1 MPLNNLRLPVIQAP
15 LFLLSGPEMVIASCR
30 AGIVGSFP
38 SPNART
44 PEILEDWLIE
54 ITRALESDAKA
65 APWAMNL
72 VMHRSNPR
80 RHADLALAVKYKA
93 PVVITALGSPEEA
106 VEAVHS
112 YGGLVY
118 ADVNTVDFA
127 RRAAATGVDG
137 LALICAGAGGH
148 TGQISPFA
156 FVDEVRSFFDGEIIL
171 SGAIGNGRAIHASR
185 VLGADYV
192 YMGTRFISSHECLA
206 AEDYKQMVIDAKGR
220 DIVTSDSVTGVKA
233 NWLKDSLLRA
243 GYDTANM
250 PPAGDINFLEAAGDV
265 KRWRDIW
272 AAGQAVATVTERQS
286 IAQIVEQLEHEYG
299 IARAANIAE
308 NATATQNENET
319 RAEIKIEVEVEV
331 TKRGDQ

>member
-1 MPLNNLRLPVIQAP
+1 MSLTKLRLPVIQAP
-15 LFLLSGPEMVIASCR
+15 LFLLSGPAMVIASCR

-44 PEILEDWLIE
+44 LEILEDWLIE
-54 ITRALESDAKA
+54 ITSAVNKQPHKEKA
-65 APWAMNL
+65 APWAINL

-80 RHADLALAVKYKA
+80 RHADLAMAIKYQA
-93 PVVITALGSPEEA
+93 PLVITALGSPEEA
-106 VEAVHS
+106 VDAVHS
-112 YGGLVY
+112 YGGKIY
-118 ADVNTVDFA
+118 ADVNSVEFA

-156 FVDEVRSFFDGEIIL
+156 FVDEVRQFFDGEIIL
-171 SGAIGNGRAIHASR
+171 SGAISNGRAIYAAE

-192 YMGTRFISSHECLA
+192 YMGTRFIPSHECLA
-206 AEDYKQMVIDAKGR
+206 ADDYKQMVVDASAG

-233 NWLKDSLLRA
+233 NWLKNSLLNA
-243 GYDTANM
+243 GYDINNM

-272 AAGQAVATVTERQS
+272 AAGQAVGS
-286 IAQIVEQLEHEYG
+286 ITQQQCIGDIVAQLEQEYLEVRG
-299 IARAANIAE
+299 AE
-308 NATATQNENET
+308 T
-319 RAEIKIEVEVEV
+319 
-331 TKRGDQ
+331 

>member
-1 MPLNNLRLPVIQAP
+1 MSLSELRLPVIQAP

-54 ITRALESDAKA
+54 ITSALKGTSRV
-65 APWAMNL
+65 APWAINL

-80 RHADLALAVKYKA
+80 RHADLELAVKYQA
-93 PVVITALGSPEEA
+93 PLVITALGSPEEA
-106 VEAVHS
+106 VEAVHG
-112 YGGLVY
+112 YGGKIY
-118 ADVNTVDFA
+118 ADVNSVEFA
-127 RRAAATGVDG
+127 RRAAATDVDG

-156 FVDEVRSFFDGEIIL
+156 FVEEVRQFFDGEIIL
-171 SGAIGNGRAIHASR
+171 SGAVSNGRAIYAAE

-192 YMGTRFISSHECLA
+192 YMGTRFIPSHECLA
-206 AEDYKQMVIDAKGR
+206 ADNYKQMVVDASAG

-233 NWLKDSLLRA
+233 NWLKNSLLNA
-243 GYDTANM
+243 GYDLKNM

-272 AAGQAVATVTERQS
+272 AAGQAVGSITQQQS
-286 IAQIVEQLEHEYG
+286 IKDIVDQLEQEYLSVKG
-299 IARAANIAE
+299 
-308 NATATQNENET
+308 
-319 RAEIKIEVEVEV
+319 VES
-331 TKRGDQ
+331 